1 MGEKLFAQVE
11 AFYKS
16 AAALTE
22 SNTGLLRESGSVL
35 GCRLDPFHLEVPRH
49 RRLQALNENAYSD
62 WLQWALLVACKHTA
76 NPVNL
81 CIALLSPKSPMMES
95 KQPYEYEVPL
105 IQREF
110 PVEEGHA
117 GHAGRLDLFIH
128 FAKVGLTW
136 NIEVKKGTAEEADL
150 AKNIG
155 YSNALAA
162 TRQYRHCRHLLLVT
176 EHEKEKYDEFC
187 PVRWEELCVRIRK
200 WIMSHRDGGLD

>member
-1 MGEKLFAQVE
+1 M
-11 AFYKS
+11 
-16 AAALTE
+16 
-22 SNTGLLRESGSVL
+22 
-35 GCRLDPFHLEVPRH
+35 
-49 RRLQALNENAYSD
+49 
-62 WLQWALLVACKHTA
+62 
-76 NPVNL
+76 NL

-200 WIMSHRDGGLD
+200 WIMSHRDGGLESAMLLLLCAIIEQKLLGIALGSIRQMEYIRTLMRKS